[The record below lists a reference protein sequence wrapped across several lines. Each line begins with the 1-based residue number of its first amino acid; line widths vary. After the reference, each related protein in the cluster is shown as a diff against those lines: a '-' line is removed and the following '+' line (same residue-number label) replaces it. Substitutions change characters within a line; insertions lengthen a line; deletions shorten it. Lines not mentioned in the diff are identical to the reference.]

1 MYKNKHIMLIEDS
14 ADDAIL
20 TIRALKKLNFR
31 NITVMDSGREAVRT
45 LYHENIDDLPDL
57 IILDLNLTI
66 VDGLTILKR
75 LRSEKKTRHIPV
87 IIFSSSGEEQD
98 IEKSYEYGANSYVRK
113 PVDFTEFED
122 LACCISNYW
131 LRFNRAPAGPQI
143 A

>member
-1 MYKNKHIMLIEDS
+1 MLIEDS

-20 TIRALKKLNFR
+20 TIRALKKLNFQ
-31 NITVMDSGREAVRT
+31 NITVSDSGREAVRY
-45 LYHENIDDLPDL
+45 LYHENVDDLPDL

-98 IEKSYEYGANSYVRK
+98 IQKSYEYGANSYVRK

-122 LACCISNYW
+122 LALCISNYW
-131 LRFNRAPAGPQI
+131 LRFNRAPASPQL